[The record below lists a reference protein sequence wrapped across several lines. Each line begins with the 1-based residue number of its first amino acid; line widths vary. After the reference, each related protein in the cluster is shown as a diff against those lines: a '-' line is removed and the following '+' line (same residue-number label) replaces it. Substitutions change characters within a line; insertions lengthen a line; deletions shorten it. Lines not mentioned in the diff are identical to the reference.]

1 MVSAVAQLCSVC
13 IDQLWNFRKR
23 RIFSC
28 IGGATTKKA
37 TDCAADLRQRG
48 FNVKTADALS
58 LTVPETLLATA
69 DEVFQ

>member
-1 MVSAVAQLCSVC
+1 MEFSPASVARLP
-13 IDQLWNFRKR
+13 R
-23 RIFSC
+23 RP
-28 IGGATTKKA
+28 